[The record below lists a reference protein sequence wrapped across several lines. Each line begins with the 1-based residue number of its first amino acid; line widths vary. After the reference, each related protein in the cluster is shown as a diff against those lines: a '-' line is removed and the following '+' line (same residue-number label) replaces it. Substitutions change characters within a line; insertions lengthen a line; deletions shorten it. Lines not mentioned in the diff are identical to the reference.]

1 MKSTK
6 SFRSQVIKYAE
17 EYFKQTGR
25 SWSLCMIKAWE
36 LYRLASK
43 MRKGIAKF
51 AYTKVDGSV
60 RMAVGTLVGVP
71 AGATLNGKKHTK
83 PSYKTMAYYD
93 LEKESFRCFKIE
105 NLVTV
110 Y

>member
-1 MKSTK
+1 MKPNN
-6 SFRSQVIKYAE
+6 FRSKVMKYAHQ
-17 EYFKQTGR
+17 YFNQTHKAWR
-25 SWSLCMIKAWE
+25 LCMIKAWE